1 MPLIKKKNRAS
12 NSSRIATDI
21 DFERDGKQVGY
32 LRLPHSVHRS
42 AYGHLA
48 MPIAVIKKSRIS
60 SRRC

>member
-1 MPLIKKKNRAS
+1 MPLIKKKSRAS

-48 MPIAVIKKSRIS
+48 MPIAVIK
-60 SRRC
+60 